1 MQYDAGAR
9 TGCILVT
16 DTIMSLGGTL
26 SHHHAIGTEHR
37 PWMKME
43 ISPTGLQALY
53 ALKASLDPKRILNP
67 GKLLPEP

>member
-43 ISPTGLQALY
+43 ISPTGLQALH